1 MNCHIA
7 PDVAQKMLYGIM
19 RIRLIEERIR
29 DLYADRR
36 CGAPSIS
43 ASGRKP

>member
-1 MNCHIA
+1 MNRHIA

-29 DLYADRR
+29 DLYAEQEMR
-36 CGAPSIS
+36 CPFIS
-43 ASGRKP
+43 VSGRKP